1 MLYSWRWSTGEGYYK
16 SPRNDSNRINGNI
29 NESNIAE
36 NAINQSIEPSSFFN
50 QDQETIFSR
59 NRHSK
64 REQIDD
70 KMSDRE
76 MIAQRGV
83 NPFMQSNYVT
93 DVTARDMFLKPV
105 NTNSHD

>member
-16 SPRNDSNRINGNI
+16 SPRNDSGPRNDNN
-29 NESNIAE
+29 NAE
-36 NAINQSIEPSSFFN
+36 NAINQSIESNSFFN

-59 NRHSK
+59 NGHSK

-105 NTNSHD
+105 NTNSNSQN